1 MRKCVILFILFS
13 MTCYASNLRVVLKN
27 GTPVVTNIS
36 KSVFF
41 FNAFKYSKLKK
52 QRVLDMIRSLAKK
65 YGVNVNLAK
74 AIAKIESDY
83 DPKSIS
89 KSGAKGVMQLMD
101 KTAKS
106 YGVENPFNVKDNIK
120 GGILFL
126 KHLIKKYH
134 NVKLIAAAYNA
145 GESAVD
151 KYKGIPPFSETE
163 RYVKKFL
170 SVYNGSMYI
179 SLNSNSRKRE
189 NNIVK
194 VGNVFTNIKAN
205 LW

>member
-1 MRKCVILFILFS
+1 MRKCIIPFILLS
-13 MTCYASNLRVVLKN
+13 MTCYASNLHVVLKN

-41 FNAFKYSKLKK
+41 FNAFKYSKLRK
-52 QRVLDMIRSLAKK
+52 QRILDMIRSLAKK
-65 YGVNVNLAK
+65 YGVNINLAK

-134 NVKLIAAAYNA
+134 DVKLIAAAYNA

-151 KYKGIPPFSETE
+151 KYRGIPPFSETE

-170 SVYNGSMYI
+170 SVYNGPMYI

>member
-1 MRKCVILFILFS
+1 
-13 MTCYASNLRVVLKN
+13 
-27 GTPVVTNIS
+27 
-36 KSVFF
+36 
-41 FNAFKYSKLKK
+41 
-52 QRVLDMIRSLAKK
+52 MIRSLAKK